1 MKVLTKIALLTT
13 VLFGGTAEA
22 QISDGVIK
30 IGVLGDMSSIYAD
43 LGGPGSVVAAR
54 IENIDPTANWRR
66 IEIISADHHNKAD
79 VGLSIARTW
88 IDVDKVDVIVD
99 VPNSAIALGVS
110 TIVREKKEQH

>member
-1 MKVLTKIALLTT
+1 MSAFGGKADIARQPEPTGRDRVMKVLTKIALLTT

-54 IENIDPTANWRR
+54 RSSP
-66 IEIISADHHNKAD
+66 
-79 VGLSIARTW
+79 
-88 IDVDKVDVIVD
+88 
-99 VPNSAIALGVS
+99 
-110 TIVREKKEQH
+110 